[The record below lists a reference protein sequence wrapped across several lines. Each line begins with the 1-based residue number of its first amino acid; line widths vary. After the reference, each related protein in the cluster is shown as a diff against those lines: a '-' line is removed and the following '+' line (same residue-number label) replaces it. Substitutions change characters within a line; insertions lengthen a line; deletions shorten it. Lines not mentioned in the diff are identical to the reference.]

1 MPQGEAIS
9 NLMIYNSQGEKIS
22 YTGAISEELRVR
34 LRKGVYFVSFDE
46 NRKRVTKKVLVE

>member
-9 NLMIYNSQGEKIS
+9 NLIIYNSQGEAIS
-22 YTGAISEELRVR
+22 YTGAISKELRVR

-46 NRKRVTKKVLVE
+46 NRKRITKKVLVE